1 MRRLDMRMN
10 RLFALAAA
18 MVVVLAACSSSG
30 TSPSPSAAAPSA
42 APSAAASEA
51 ASAAPSS
58 AAPSEAAKAEVRIG
72 SDNFYESKLMAELYA
87 QALEHAGYPVTR
99 QFGLGSRQ
107 TRAPVFTKGL
117 VDLVPEYVGS
127 GLGYYDKTLVTGDG
141 EANRTA
147 LQAQYDKADNL
158 ATVLAIAPGQDTNA
172 AVVRTDT
179 ATSLNLTKMSDL
191 AAVQDKLK
199 WGLPPDCDKNP
210 LCKDALESY
219 GIKYPPKVRKALAA
233 CDAPIAQALQN
244 KAIDFAWLCSTQPAI
259 AQFGFKVLDDD
270 KKTQPAE
277 NLAPVV
283 RNDYL
288 AKVDK
293 AAFSAVLD
301 AVSAK
306 MTTDELTKLGVMV
319 GVDNKDIGD
328 VAKQWLTDNG
338 LLN

>member
-1 MRRLDMRMN
+1 MRRPDMRMN

-30 TSPSPSAAAPSA
+30 TTPAPSAASA

-87 QALEHAGYPVTR
+87 QALEHAGYTVTR

-107 TRAPVFTKGL
+107 TRVPIFTKGL

-172 AVVRTDT
+172 AVVRQDT
-179 ATSLNLTKMSDL
+179 AASLNLTKMSDL

-219 GIKYPPKVRKALAA
+219 GITYPPKQREALAA
-233 CDAPIAQALQN
+233 CDAPIAEALN
-244 KAIDFAWLCSTQPAI
+244 SKGVDLGWLCSTQPAI
-259 AQFGFKVLDDD
+259 AKFGFVALEDD
-270 KKTQPAE
+270 KNTQPAE
-277 NLAPVV
+277 NMTALV
-283 RNDYL
+283 RDDYL
-288 AKVDK
+288 AKLGDK
-293 AAFSAVLD
+293 DAFQKSLDKVL
-301 AVSAK
+301 ALL
-306 MTTDELTKLGVMV
+306 TTDELTTLGVQV
-319 GVDNKDIGD
+319 AVDQKSVED
-328 VAKQWLTDNG
+328 VAKEFLTANA
-338 LLN
+338 LLK